1 MKKTTGTLII
11 IAALAAGALA
21 PFSANAGINDRQ
33 ERQDRRIEQ
42 GVKSGELTRGERR
55 YLEQEQRHINRL
67 ERRFRSDGRLT
78 KRERSILDAELDRLS
93 RQIKVMKHNRLDR
106 DRRDHRRYDRRNDWH
121 WSYRDPYRHYYHGYD
136 SERRRDRGGD
146 NFGLWWWHRD

>member
-1 MKKTTGTLII
+1 MKKTSGTLIV

-55 YLEQEQRHINRL
+55 YLEEEQRRINRL

-106 DRRDHRRYDRRNDWH
+106 DRRDDRRYSWGYRPYRDYDRDSRWDRRHD
-121 WSYRDPYRHYYHGYD
+121 DHG
-136 SERRRDRGGD
+136 
-146 NFGLWWWHRD
+146 WWWWQQWDHDRR

>member
-1 MKKTTGTLII
+1 MKKTTGTLIV

-21 PFSANAGINDRQ
+21 PFSANAGVNNRQ

-55 YLEQEQRHINRL
+55 YLEEEQRHINRL

-93 RQIKVMKHNRLDR
+93 RQIKAMKHNRLDR
-106 DRRDHRRYDRRNDWH
+106 DRRDDRRYGWNDRH
-121 WSYRDPYRHYYHGYD
+121 YRHYDHDYRKDRRHDDHG
-136 SERRRDRGGD
+136 
-146 NFGLWWWHRD
+146 WWWWRQWDHDRR